1 MNESKYDINY
11 FKATLKASSTKHVS
25 FYSKYFIVPH
35 TTYHMVIK
43 TKYSNVMV
51 GVCTEKLKTRNPQ
64 NDLHYDLES
73 IVYNCAN
80 GNTYRDG
87 MFFSGSN
94 SAIKGLN
101 DIVLKLR
108 ITDEEV
114 LVMTKN
120 DVLMRTP
127 LGNLKGTLFLHVLA
141 RTKGDYF

>member
-1 MNESKYDINY
+1 MAIR
-11 FKATLKASSTKHVS
+11 
-25 FYSKYFIVPH
+25 
-35 TTYHMVIK
+35 

-51 GVCTEKLKTRNPQ
+51 GVCTEKVKTRNTQ
-64 NDLHYDLES
+64 IDLHYDLES

-101 DIVLKLR
+101 EIVLKLR

-114 LVMTKN
+114 IVMTKN
-120 DVLMRTP
+120 EVLMRSP
-127 LGNLKGTLFLHVLA
+127 LGKLKGMLFLHVLA